1 METGGNSARDLFDGG
16 ARCAR
21 TALLTRTH
29 LYTNTQSR
37 VWMILQVWPGNDIH
51 NVEISVIAAVPGH
64 LGSMWERLFTA
75 FPVTHHRRHQVF
87 PYLAQH

>member
-1 METGGNSARDLFDGG
+1 MEIGGNSARDPFDGG
-16 ARCAR
+16 ARCVR
-21 TALLTRTH
+21 TALRTRTH
-29 LYTNTQSR
+29 LFPNT
-37 VWMILQVWPGNDIH
+37 VGCVDNFAGMAGNDIH
-51 NVEISVIAAVPGH
+51 NVEISVIAAMPGH